1 MVCIPPCTS
10 ILNQTLHIPFSI
22 PIYSAISVFIFIYC
36 FISPLC
42 SFLVHR
48 LKEPTIHFIL
58 SLYHRVGLTA
68 NRCNFFTT
76 FFFFFFPVGVFLF
89 NFEFE
94 PAILRQNQSEIIR
107 FNLNNSLV
115 MYCFYRLYLR
125 SHPISL
131 PFPHFFPF
139 IQVLFFSF
147 WKKSKLLFSHNNL
160 LIAYKT
166 PLSH

>member
-1 MVCIPPCTS
+1 
-10 ILNQTLHIPFSI
+10 
-22 PIYSAISVFIFIYC
+22 
-36 FISPLC
+36 
-42 SFLVHR
+42 
-48 LKEPTIHFIL
+48 
-58 SLYHRVGLTA
+58 
-68 NRCNFFTT
+68 
-76 FFFFFFPVGVFLF
+76 VFLF

-147 WKKSKLLFSHNNL
+147 WKKKQIIVFSQQL
-160 LIAYKT
+160 VDCI
-166 PLSH
+166 